1 MMLISFCILK
11 GNAMKKEMSMFYFEE
26 FKTNSS
32 HEFYCF
38 QITFSI
44 TIIKD
49 YMINFNFCIYIFYYI
64 INFIKNVN
72 ELS

>member
-49 YMINFNFCIYIFYYI
+49 YMIN
-64 INFIKNVN
+64 
-72 ELS
+72 